1 MLRFAANVTM
11 MYTEYPFL
19 ERFGAAAANGFRAVE
34 FLFPYPY
41 APDELAE
48 TLRRHTLQSVLF
60 NAPPGD
66 WERGERGLACLPGR
80 EAEFRASVHRAL
92 EYAEALSCPRIHLM
106 AGIANPNLN
115 RSTSLSLF
123 RHNLS
128 WAAEEALRTRVD
140 VLIEPINSIDI
151 PGYLLNRQD
160 EAHEMVQEI
169 AAPNLKI
176 QMDLYHCACVEG
188 DVQAVVRKY
197 LNAGSVGHIQV
208 AGYPGRN
215 EPDTGELNFD
225 SVFDMIESSKFDG
238 WVGCEYRPV
247 QGTSHGLGWLHRR
260 LAVAGWR
267 NTHDGKMHVRR

>member
-1 MLRFAANVTM
+1 MLRFAANLTM

-19 ERFGAAAANGFRAVE
+19 ERFGAAAADGFQGVE

-41 APDELAE
+41 APNELAE
-48 TLRRHTLQSVLF
+48 TLRRNALRQVLF

-92 EYAEALSCPRIHLM
+92 EYAEALNCPRIHLM
-106 AGIANPNLN
+106 AGVANPNLN

-123 RHNLS
+123 RRNLA
-128 WAAEEALRTRVD
+128 WAAEAALRTGVD
-140 VLIEPINSIDI
+140 VLIEPINPIDM

-160 EAHEMVQEI
+160 EAHEIVQEV
-169 AAPNLKI
+169 AAPHLKV
-176 QMDLYHCACVEG
+176 QMDLYHCARVEG
-188 DVQAVVRKY
+188 DVQAVARKY
-197 LNAGSVGHIQV
+197 LGASSVGHIQV

-225 SVFDMIESSKFDG
+225 SVFDMIESSEFDG
-238 WVGCEYRPV
+238 WVGCEYRPA

-260 LAVAGWR
+260 QALAGRRNAHDSKAHVWR
-267 NTHDGKMHVRR
+267 